1 MTKYSALLNWP
12 NRITMLRI
20 CLIGPF
26 VLLLLNVQNPDW
38 PWARLAALG
47 LGAAMG
53 MSDVLDGMLAR
64 RYNQESSLG
73 KFLDPLA
80 DKLVIISAMI
90 LLGYAGTCVL
100 GQKLPSWVVVAALG
114 KDLFVV
120 LGFSVIFLAT
130 GKIFIKPGRIGKG
143 CTVGQMLMICVVLAS
158 PDMIAASRPAWLAG
172 HLYNLGYYGPR
183 VLWFVCT
190 ALALATAWDYF
201 RSGLQFS
208 ATQTANAD
216 KQSADLTTSKDS

>member
-1 MTKYSALLNWP
+1 
-12 NRITMLRI
+12 MLRI

-26 VLLLLNVQNPDW
+26 VLLLINIQDPNW

-47 LGAAMG
+47 LCAAMG
-53 MSDVLDGMLAR
+53 ISDVLDGMLAR
-64 RYNQESSLG
+64 RYNQESLLG

-130 GKIFIKPGRIGKG
+130 GKTFVQPGKIGKG
-143 CTVGQMLMICVVLAS
+143 CTASQMLMVCIVLAS
-158 PDMIAASRPAWLAG
+158 PDLISASRPAWLAG
-172 HLYNLGYYGPR
+172 HLYNLGYYGPK
-183 VLWFVCT
+183 VLWFICT
-190 ALALATAWDYF
+190 ALALLTAWDYF

-208 ATQTANAD
+208 ATQAPNSDQKST
-216 KQSADLTTSKDS
+216 DLKTSKNS